1 MKIRDDYTCPLEI
14 VHDIIKGKWKTIIL
28 YQMKDGPKGLAE
40 LEREIEGI
48 NQKMLLEQ
56 LKELISFGL
65 VEKKSFDG
73 YPLRVEYSITERR
86 GQKMIEAI
94 NIMQMIGVDYM
105 LQNGMTDALLQ
116 KGILTEGQLNQL
128 MEKDIIEKD
137 IIEEDIIEEALMGEE
152 AVGDTTE
159 TP

>member
-48 NQKMLLEQ
+48 TQKMLLEQ
-56 LKELISFGL
+56 LKELIEFGL
-65 VEKKSFDG
+65 VEKKSFNG

-86 GQKMIEAI
+86 GRKMIEAI
-94 NIMQMIGVDYM
+94 DIMQMVGVDYM
-105 LQNGMTDALLQ
+105 IENGMTDALIN
-116 KGILTEGQLNQL
+116 KGILSENELCRLVKEAAEGNDPLG
-128 MEKDIIEKD
+128 DIK
-137 IIEEDIIEEALMGEE
+137 GE
-152 AVGDTTE
+152 
-159 TP
+159 

>member
-48 NQKMLLEQ
+48 TQKMLLEQ
-56 LKELISFGL
+56 LKELIEFGI
-65 VEKKSFDG
+65 VEKKSFDE

-86 GQKMIEAI
+86 GRKMIEAI
-94 NIMQMIGVDYM
+94 DIMQMVGVDYM
-105 LQNGMTDALLQ
+105 IENGMTYALIN
-116 KGILTEGQLNQL
+116 KGILSENELCRLVKEAAEGNDPLVD
-128 MEKDIIEKD
+128 KK
-137 IIEEDIIEEALMGEE
+137 GE
-152 AVGDTTE
+152 
-159 TP
+159 

>member
-28 YQMKDGPKGLAE
+28 YQMKDGPRGLAE

-48 NQKMLLEQ
+48 TQKMLLEQ
-56 LKELISFGL
+56 LKELIEFGL

-86 GQKMIEAI
+86 GRKMIEAI
-94 NIMQMIGVDYM
+94 DIMQMVGVDYM
-105 LQNGMTDALLQ
+105 IENGMTDALIN
-116 KGILTEGQLNQL
+116 KGILSENELCRLVKEAAEGNDPLREYK
-128 MEKDIIEKD
+128 MC
-137 IIEEDIIEEALMGEE
+137 
-152 AVGDTTE
+152 
-159 TP
+159 

>member
-48 NQKMLLEQ
+48 TQKMLLEQ
-56 LKELISFGL
+56 LKELIEFGL

-86 GQKMIEAI
+86 GRKMIEAI
-94 NIMQMIGVDYM
+94 DIMQIVGVDYM
-105 LQNGMTDALLQ
+105 IENGMTDTLIN
-116 KGILTEGQLNQL
+116 KGILSENELCRLVKETAEGNDPLVD
-128 MEKDIIEKD
+128 KK
-137 IIEEDIIEEALMGEE
+137 GE
-152 AVGDTTE
+152 
-159 TP
+159 

>member
-28 YQMKDGPKGLAE
+28 YQMKDGSKGLAE

-48 NQKMLLEQ
+48 TQKMLLEQ
-56 LKELISFGL
+56 LKELIEFGL

-86 GQKMIEAI
+86 GRKMIEAI
-94 NIMQMIGVDYM
+94 DIMQMVGVDYM
-105 LQNGMTDALLQ
+105 IENGMTDALIN
-116 KGILTEGQLNQL
+116 KGILSENESILKPILWRLTVPSVRQSWLV
-128 MEKDIIEKD
+128 
-137 IIEEDIIEEALMGEE
+137 A
-152 AVGDTTE
+152 
-159 TP
+159 

>member
-48 NQKMLLEQ
+48 TQKMLLEQ
-56 LKELISFGL
+56 LKELIEFGL

-86 GQKMIEAI
+86 GRKMIEAI
-94 NIMQMIGVDYM
+94 DIMQKVGVDYM
-105 LQNGMTDALLQ
+105 IENGMTDALIN
-116 KGILTEGQLNQL
+116 KGILSENELCRLVKEVAEGNDPLVD
-128 MEKDIIEKD
+128 KK
-137 IIEEDIIEEALMGEE
+137 GE
-152 AVGDTTE
+152 
-159 TP
+159 

>member
-48 NQKMLLEQ
+48 NQKMLLIQ
-56 LKELISFGL
+56 FGL
-65 VEKKSFDG
+65 VEKKSFEG
-73 YPLRVEYSITERR
+73 YPLHVEYSLTKRR

-94 NIMQMIGVDYM
+94 TIMQMVGVDYM
-105 LQNGMTDALLQ
+105 LENGMTEALLE
-116 KGILTEGQLNQL
+116 KGIMSQEEIAELTPQKLVKTL
-128 MEKDIIEKD
+128 
-137 IIEEDIIEEALMGEE
+137 
-152 AVGDTTE
+152 
-159 TP
+159 

>member
-48 NQKMLLEQ
+48 TQKMLLEQ
-56 LKELISFGL
+56 LKELIEFGL
-65 VEKKSFDG
+65 VEKKSFEG

-86 GQKMIEAI
+86 GRKMIEAI
-94 NIMQMIGVDYM
+94 TIMQMVGVDYM
-105 LQNGMTDALLQ
+105 LENGMTDALIQ
-116 KGILTEGQLNQL
+116 KGILS
-128 MEKDIIEKD
+128 
-137 IIEEDIIEEALMGEE
+137 EDDVCKLVKGSNN
-152 AVGDTTE
+152 GWN
-159 TP
+159 